1 MGLISIILIWGFK
14 TYLLPEVISF
24 NITLF
29 ETFIYQFEIP
39 NIILASVLGLFARLS
54 LKGIIEAFFEDFSL
68 KQPLDSSGVSS
79 DSSGVGKSILFKD
92 NGEGSSSQDPTKGG
106 GWAPKKG
113 GVIGPEDFTYGSDT
127 ESESSHSMNEDSN
140 ATGDNVETFEK
151 KVENM
156 TSKDSVSSIK
166 EKMKKAL
173 ETYKESGSNV
183 PAFQQQVA
191 EIEKKIEICDS
202 KISELEREER
212 TKGKGKEKEVRN
224 VYDRVIGP
232 GDPDFPRTI
241 ENPNYQAP
249 PGGRRKKENLNLQP
263 EVVKNYLRGL
273 SPVAEEPSQVRK
285 KLKRDHDPDYAENS
299 DEEAEAVRRAI
310 EESKKTKSDREDS
323 SSKSGKGR

>member
-106 GWAPKKG
+106 APTGGGAPTRG
-113 GVIGPEDFTYGSDT
+113 GVIGPEDFIYDSDT
-127 ESESSHSMNEDSN
+127 ESKSSHSMNEDSN

-166 EKMKKAL
+166 EKMNKAL

-191 EIEKKIEICDS
+191 EIEKK
-202 KISELEREER
+202 
-212 TKGKGKEKEVRN
+212 
-224 VYDRVIGP
+224 
-232 GDPDFPRTI
+232 
-241 ENPNYQAP
+241 
-249 PGGRRKKENLNLQP
+249 
-263 EVVKNYLRGL
+263 
-273 SPVAEEPSQVRK
+273 
-285 KLKRDHDPDYAENS
+285 
-299 DEEAEAVRRAI
+299 
-310 EESKKTKSDREDS
+310 
-323 SSKSGKGR
+323 

>member
-156 TSKDSVSSIK
+156 TSKEDVSSVK
-166 EKMKKAL
+166 EQMNNAL
-173 ETYKESGSNV
+173 DLYKSSGSNV
-183 PAFQQQVA
+183 PAFKEQVSDL
-191 EIEKKIEICDS
+191 EKKIKICDS
-202 KISELEREER
+202 KLSELERKEQTE
-212 TKGKGKEKEVRN
+212 GKGKAKETN
-224 VYDRVIGP
+224 VPERVI
-232 GDPDFPRTI
+232 
-241 ENPNYQAP
+241 NPNYQPAP
-249 PGGRRKKENLNLQP
+249 KSSN
-263 EVVKNYLRGL
+263 VVGSSTVGN
-273 SPVAEEPSQVRK
+273 
-285 KLKRDHDPDYAENS
+285 DYSYNS
-299 DEEAEAVRRAI
+299 DEEDEAIRRAI
-310 EESKKTKSDREDS
+310 AESIKTESSKEN
-323 SSKSGKGR
+323 SSKSGKGKGKDE

>member
-113 GVIGPEDFTYGSDT
+113 GVIGPEDYT
-127 ESESSHSMNEDSN
+127 
-140 ATGDNVETFEK
+140 
-151 KVENM
+151 
-156 TSKDSVSSIK
+156 
-166 EKMKKAL
+166 
-173 ETYKESGSNV
+173 
-183 PAFQQQVA
+183 
-191 EIEKKIEICDS
+191 
-202 KISELEREER
+202 
-212 TKGKGKEKEVRN
+212 
-224 VYDRVIGP
+224 
-232 GDPDFPRTI
+232 
-241 ENPNYQAP
+241 
-249 PGGRRKKENLNLQP
+249 
-263 EVVKNYLRGL
+263 
-273 SPVAEEPSQVRK
+273 
-285 KLKRDHDPDYAENS
+285 
-299 DEEAEAVRRAI
+299 
-310 EESKKTKSDREDS
+310 
-323 SSKSGKGR
+323 